1 MNLTASF
8 FSDRPRTAT
17 YNLREMRELCAL
29 AGLNVFK
36 DSNWLK
42 GLQDEEFFP
51 KAICALFRKD
61 DPDLKP
67 EMVEDLIPAHQAIE
81 AVRFL
86 ASIAAGAEVTLEDLA
101 KASGDVDPLAQSP
114 DSGPSAASVSA

>member
-17 YNLREMRELCAL
+17 YNLREMRELCAA

-42 GLQDEEFFP
+42 GLESEDFFP
-51 KAICALFRKD
+51 KAIVILFRKD
-61 DPDLKP
+61 DPDLKS
-67 EMVEDLIPAHQAIE
+67 EMVEDLIPANQAVE

-86 ASIAAGAEVTLEDLA
+86 ASIAAGEEVTIEALA
-101 KASGDVDPLAQSP
+101 AAGTASPLAESP
-114 DSGPSAASVSA
+114 GSGPSAASVSA

>member
-1 MNLTASF
+1 MNYAANF

-17 YNLREMRELCAL
+17 YNLREMRELCAA

-42 GLQDEEFFP
+42 GLESEEFFS
-51 KAICALFRKD
+51 KAICILFRKD
-61 DPDLKP
+61 DPALTP
-67 EMVEDLIPAHQAIE
+67 EIVEDLIPAHQAIE

-86 ASIAAGAEVTLEDLA
+86 ASVAAGTDVTLDDIAAAGA
-101 KASGDVDPLAQSP
+101 ASPLVESP
-114 DSGPSAASVSA
+114 VSGPSAVSVSA

>member
-1 MNLTASF
+1 MNYTATF

-17 YNLREMRELCAL
+17 YNLREMRELCAA

-42 GLQDEEFFP
+42 GLENEEFFP
-51 KAICALFRKD
+51 KAICILFRKD
-61 DPDLKP
+61 DPSLTS
-67 EMVEDLIPAHQAIE
+67 EAVEDLIPAHQAVE

-86 ASIAAGAEVTLEDLA
+86 ASIAAGAEVTLDDLA
-101 KASGDVDPLAQSP
+101 NASGATSPLAVSP
-114 DSGPSAASVSA
+114 DSGPSAVSVSV